1 MRASHAP
8 RKKASAPERPS
19 RAAPKERPA
28 SPPRAVRAATPPEER
43 PAPELSEFEKFTQE
57 AEREA
62 DEPVRAS
69 AAHYRRPVDLLAAA
83 GRLGGAAVKR
93 PSDLALLRRTVQQL
107 WHDAAQTIEA
117 EEASHTELRAMRAKV
132 RALQEAFH
140 ALSDVV
146 VTEVEAL
153 RERAARQ
160 SQELELTRQEVK
172 GLREIRAE
180 GAALSRWRQLHEG
193 AAPATH
199 ELKLANASLERKVT
213 ALHEEVG
220 ALSLRAREAEDGA
233 LRMQRELSAEW
244 ARERSRLRE
253 ALRQATGPAAAAA
266 ALAAAAGPSAGAAP
280 AEAPAVAACAT
291 GRGVAETPAR
301 EAPPTARWREG
312 DADGRVGTTFRV
324 ADPAESADTW
334 RVERSYEPRP
344 QADSARGYPSLSSAS
359 VRDEV
364 VRRVAEARRQLAE
377 PATTPPSDLGAA
389 RRFVWA

>member
-1 MRASHAP
+1 MRAASHAP

-19 RAAPKERPA
+19 RAAPKERSA
-28 SPPRAVRAATPPEER
+28 SPPRVARAATPPKER
-43 PAPELSEFEKFTQE
+43 PVPELSEFEKFTQE
-57 AEREA
+57 AEREV

-180 GAALSRWRQLHEG
+180 VAALSRWRQLHEG

-199 ELKLANASLERKVT
+199 ELKLANASLERKVA

-233 LRMQRELSAEW
+233 MRMQRELSAEW

-266 ALAAAAGPSAGAAP
+266 AAAAPSAGAAP
-280 AEAPAVAACAT
+280 AEAAAVAACAI
-291 GRGVAETPAR
+291 GRGVAKTPEH

-312 DADGRVGTTFRV
+312 DADGRLGASFRV
-324 ADPAESADTW
+324 ADPAEGADTW

-344 QADSARGYPSLSSAS
+344 QADSARGYPSLPSAS